1 MRAGQCVMLVL
12 ITLIRD
18 GEAQHRQERHKPGL
32 SLTNIF
38 TNYFTKYQQ
47 NINKHK
53 SPSARLMNPRHS
65 PSVNQKSALHK
76 KMLHQPVRIKLPS
89 KLLKEAAQIKLTNF
103 ETRNGKKPLLSPP
116 NLEQKQKMQLLES
129 KRNLLKFQNRL
140 KSYQQVSNDFTQK
153 VPETVTKKNE
163 KYAMLQKYTINQKN
177 SHNPSTMKKGI
188 VMNLPRQGDTRSDV
202 SQYSQYWMLNQT
214 KNAATNTGWENAN
227 SGIADSES
235 RPPAQPAHQTTRTSQ
250 KLVQKQPEIESQKPD
265 FFTNEVSFLQMPAK
279 NVKEGRT
286 PSTFDFTLQSYYLC
300 ILYSI
305 NISFHFR
312 FQQFAAVCHHLK
324 DFPIHSTI
332 K

>member
-1 MRAGQCVMLVL
+1 MRAGQCLMLVL

-235 RPPAQPAHQTTRTSQ
+235 RLPAQPAHQTTRTSQ
-250 KLVQKQPEIESQKPD
+250 KLVQKQPEIKSQKLD

-279 NVKEGRT
+279 NVKGRK
-286 PSTFDFTLQSYYLC
+286 
-300 ILYSI
+300 
-305 NISFHFR
+305 N
-312 FQQFAAVCHHLK
+312 
-324 DFPIHSTI
+324 TI
-332 K
+332 YI